1 MPAVS
6 LAEAKARLGELLD
19 EAIAGVDVTIAREG
33 SPSVRLVA
41 VAVAAVAAAEQKP
54 RPAIDIDRLRRLT
67 ASMPMQKQSAGDFVR
82 SMRDTDRY

>member
-19 EAIAGVDVTIAREG
+19 EAIAGADVTIAREG

-41 VAVAAVAAAEQKP
+41 VAARPGAV
-54 RPAIDIDRLRRLT
+54 IDVDRLRRLT
-67 ASMPMQKQSAGDFVR
+67 DSQGPPPPEPEGGWVGSW
-82 SMRDTDRY
+82 RDEARY